1 MRTFHVSARR
11 GLAALSLLFLLCA
24 RGKAAILDAADG
36 LFEKGLYQE
45 ALRAYAPVLKDQDS
59 ETRFK
64 ALYRSLECEV
74 LLFRY
79 GQAVERYQKLQPPKA
94 GLMKAR
100 WLIAGAELGREF
112 LKQYGHGSPRD
123 EEENSSDITR
133 RAPQEW
139 HQEIRAA
146 YRKLWDMRAEL
157 ISAPLKDEAY
167 YVDLKAAET
176 QTTPTLWDFVV
187 LRWINYLLDEVEQ
200 GSLKRPSFDSVAAP
214 RYAVPFSDENS
225 PVLQAASI
233 YEESERLQ
241 GPGRSAV
248 RGLWQIRRV
257 LIPFQYPHLVESPP
271 DYPERQRRTAELL
284 ADWMSRAGEALPR
297 AQAGLESAR
306 LWNQAGEYA
315 RGVELC
321 RSVEKNWPGTRAARH
336 CAKLRAQ
343 IELPELD
350 LSAQMAP
357 PPGKDMLALRTR
369 NLDNV
374 ALRVYRLDPEAVA
387 AVAPGVRRDWG
398 ALRRPEDGLVRSVLA
413 RAPDHAWIAATST
426 TVPHAHQ
433 QTFVSPPELKPGFYL
448 AVASSDPGFAWGKNL
463 VSAAFLNV
471 TDLFLVVSAGPQGTE
486 RDFLFDPHEPHAVRR
501 VPGFH
506 LYGIDA
512 LNGEP
517 RSARVEAHKGLNWD
531 VSQRLSLQL
540 DESGLGQVD
549 MDVRLSH
556 GEPTNVFFDALARSS
571 GSFAF
576 GSGPVHFWHSVPAPV
591 EIHVETDRP
600 IYRPGQEVS
609 AKITVLR
616 RVPSGLKVYDG
627 LSTIE
632 LKANDP
638 NYNEIFKTT
647 LTLGPMGSAST
658 RFVVP
663 PGRLLGGYHLYAQL
677 KDFGHDFSGSAG
689 FSVEEYKRPEF
700 EVLVQESSASW
711 KYGESVL
718 VKGEARYYFGG
729 PVPLAPVSIKIFREI
744 YIPWFCWWWR
754 GFAPESPRQE
764 VFSGE
769 TKTDDKGLFSLAFIP
784 RPEMNGPKEPWPT
797 TFTVEAES
805 RDPGGRTITG
815 SRTFRA
821 GAKAVLFE
829 ITPPSGFFTAGGKA
843 QVKVRLMN
851 LNEQAVDGE
860 AEFELFRM
868 PAPAAD
874 NQENN
879 SGNQWLLESPSL
891 EHIYKD
897 TPNGTKTAYGKLTL
911 KEGRPVDAGLGNLPE
926 GAYRLQLKTKDAWGE
941 ESAQSVI
948 LLAAGSERG
957 RTGLELPAAAIAE
970 QASFLPGETARI
982 LLGST
987 FLTSGFHVEVW
998 TGDYLLERRW
1008 IPGGGVQVIGF
1019 PVTEDHKG
1027 GFTVR
1032 WFGAVGFRIRGGQ
1045 VFVDVPWRD
1054 KELSVKLNHEKV
1066 MKPGAMTSGSLEVL
1080 GSDKKPVSGEA
1091 VVRVFDRSLE
1101 YYVSAAQSWLLDLY
1115 QPRRGAGQAQGSL
1128 FSLTPIALPVTEGW
1142 IKALLD
1148 LYREYISEP
1157 SPPQLRLNKSR
1168 VYGRRRHDMV
1178 RMMPA
1183 AAAPQ
1188 EMMAEGSSFAKAK
1201 SDGPSSLVMDQK
1213 KQAAEPAAVR
1223 SEFADTAYFEPHL
1236 RVVAGRGAFSFK
1248 APEQL
1253 TGWNVQAAVL
1263 TSDVKRGLVAEQ
1275 AVTRKDLMVRVEL
1288 PRFLR
1293 EGDLGTVKA
1302 VVHNETDSELSGEVS
1317 LSASEDDKPSSE
1329 IFGQKDLSRS
1339 FTAKPHGL
1347 SSFSWPV
1354 QAPSRQ
1360 TTYKIRAVA
1369 RAGNLV
1375 DAEEREIPILPSRQ
1389 RLIETSLLALN
1400 GTADKTLKLPSFDA
1414 ADTTLRHESVHMQI
1428 DPQVALSIL
1437 NSLPFLVKYP
1447 HECTEQ
1453 LLHRYVP
1460 LAITNA
1466 FYRKH
1471 PALASAAGKIP
1482 RRDTATPAWDRADP
1496 RRLTAFM
1503 ETPWEELSRGR
1514 SSPAPLID
1522 MLDPGVVRHE
1532 LGDALEKLKSTQNG
1546 DGSFPWFPGGRPDPY
1561 MTLLYLAGMAEAQ
1574 RYGVEAPLDSV
1585 RRALAYVN
1593 SEIPRRLK
1601 PDPGSLS
1608 LILYAAYVVTSYPRS
1623 IPESELGYRFAKAWA
1638 DFADKHAGA
1647 LTPLGKAYAAFVY
1660 TRLGEKAKG
1669 GLYLDRALDGA
1680 REDPLT
1686 GVYWTPEKISW
1697 LWYNDSV
1704 ETHAFLLR
1712 ALLSLRPQDRLIPGM
1727 VQWLLF
1733 NRKGTEWKSTKAS
1746 AAAIYSLLDVL
1757 KSRGSLEKG
1766 DSYKVLWGEDVHS
1779 AQVSAADWLATP
1791 MRWSKYGAEVG
1802 PRHGSARIEKQGPGL
1817 AFASLTW
1824 IYTTDK
1830 PTVASG
1836 PGPITLSRR
1845 FFSRRKEGD
1854 VYRLK
1859 PLTEGAVV
1867 AVGDQIEVQLKINAR
1882 GQFEYLHLKDPKL
1895 AGFEAE
1901 ELLSGWKWDQLSR
1914 YEEQRDSL
1922 ANFFMDWTPHGEYT
1936 LRYRLRPTLPG
1947 SYRLGAAVLQS
1958 MYAPEISARSDSYS
1972 LNVRD

>member
-1 MRTFHVSARR
+1 MQIYRVSARS
-11 GLAALSLLFLLCA
+11 GFAALSLLFLLSA
-24 RGKAAILDAADG
+24 RGETAILDAADAN
-36 LFEKGLYQE
+36 FEKGLYQE
-45 ALRAYAPVLKDQDS
+45 ALKAYAPALKSSDE

-64 ALYRSLECEV
+64 ALYRSLESEV

-79 GQAVERYQKLQPPKA
+79 SQAKERALKVQPPKA

-100 WLIAGAELGREF
+100 WLILEAELGREF
-112 LKQYGHGSPRD
+112 LKQYGHGGPRD

-133 RAPQEW
+133 RTPQEW

-157 ISAPLKDEAY
+157 ISAPLVEEAY
-167 YVDLKAAET
+167 YVDLKSAET
-176 QTTPTLWDFVV
+176 QSAPTLWDFVV
-187 LRWINYLLDEVEQ
+187 LRWVNYLLDEVEQ
-200 GSLKRPSFDSVAAP
+200 DSFKKPSFDSVVAP
-214 RYAVPFSDENS
+214 RNVVPLSEEDP
-225 PVLQAASI
+225 PVIQAAAI
-233 YEESERLQ
+233 YEESSRLQ

-248 RGLWQIRRV
+248 RGLWRIRRV
-257 LIPFQYPHLVESPP
+257 LLPFQYSHLVEPSP
-271 DYPERQRRTAELL
+271 DYPEKKRRTAELL

-315 RGVELC
+315 HGVELC
-321 RSVEKNWPGTRAARH
+321 RSVEKKWPGNKAARH

-343 IELPELD
+343 IELPVLD
-350 LSAQMAP
+350 ISAKMAP
-357 PPGKDMLALRTR
+357 PPGKDMLELRTR
-369 NLDNV
+369 NLDSV
-374 ALRVYRLDPEAVA
+374 ALRVYRLEPEAVA
-387 AVAPGVRRDWG
+387 AAAPGARRDWG
-398 ALRRPEDGLVRSVLA
+398 ALRRPEDGLLRSVLA
-413 RAPDHAWIAATST
+413 RAPDHSWIAATST
-426 TVPHAHQ
+426 TVPHAHH
-433 QTFVSPPELKPGFYL
+433 QTIVSPPGLKPGFYL
-448 AVASSDPGFAWGKNL
+448 AAASSDPGFAWGKNL
-463 VSAAFLNV
+463 VSASYLNV
-471 TDLFLVVSAGPQGTE
+471 TDLFLVVSAGPQGPE
-486 RDFLFDPHEPHAVRR
+486 KDFLFDPHEPHAVRR

-512 LNGEP
+512 LSGRP
-517 RSARVEAHKGLNWD
+517 RSARVEALKGLNWD

-549 MDVRLSH
+549 MDVRLAH

-571 GSFAF
+571 DSFAF
-576 GSGPVHFWHSVPAPV
+576 GPGPVHFWHNVPAPV

-616 RVPSGLKVYDG
+616 RAPRGLKVYDG

-632 LKANDP
+632 FKANDP

-663 PGRLLGGYHLYAQL
+663 AGRLLGGYHVYAQL

-700 EVLVQESSASW
+700 EVLVQESSATW

-729 PVPLAPVSIKIFREI
+729 SVPLAPVSIKIYREI

-764 VFSGE
+764 VYSGE

-784 RPEMNGPKEPWPT
+784 RPEENGPKEPWPT

-829 ITPPSGFFTAGGKA
+829 VTPPSGFFTAGKPA
-843 QVKVRLMN
+843 SIPVRIMN

-874 NQENN
+874 NPGDRN
-879 SGNQWLLESPSL
+879 GDQWLLESPSL
-891 EHIYKD
+891 AQIYRD
-897 TPNGTKTAYGKLTL
+897 TPNGTRTASGKLL
-911 KEGRPVDAGLGNLPE
+911 FKEGRPADAELGILPE
-926 GAYRLQLKTKDAWGE
+926 GAYRLQLKTKDALGE
-941 ESAQSVI
+941 ESAQSII
-948 LLAAGSERG
+948 LLSAGANG
-957 RTGLELPAAAIAE
+957 VRTGLELPAAAIAE
-970 QASFLPGETARI
+970 HASYLPGETARI

-987 FLTSGFHVEVW
+987 FLTHGFHVEVW
-998 TGDYLLERRW
+998 TGEYLLERRW
-1008 IPGGGVQVIGF
+1008 VPGGGVQVIGF

-1032 WFGAVGFRIRGGQ
+1032 WFGAAGFRFRGGQ

-1054 KELSVKLNHEKV
+1054 KELSVTLRHEKV
-1066 MKPGAMTSGSLEVL
+1066 MKPGAMTSGSLEVFDR
-1080 GSDKKPVSGEA
+1080 DKKPVNGEA
-1091 VVRVFDRSLE
+1091 LVRVFDRSLE

-1128 FSLTPIALPVTEGW
+1128 FSLNPIALPVTEGW
-1142 IKALLD
+1142 IKALLN
-1148 LYREYISEP
+1148 LYHEYISEP

-1168 VYGRRRHDMV
+1168 VYGRRRHGLL
-1178 RMMPA
+1178 MPMA
-1183 AAAPQ
+1183 AAPAPQ
-1188 EMMAEGSSFAKAK
+1188 EMMAEGASVGNMKLGGPK
-1201 SDGPSSLVMDQK
+1201 SIVMDVK
-1213 KQAAEPAAVR
+1213 KSAAESVAVR
-1223 SEFADTAYFEPHL
+1223 SEFADTAFYEPHL
-1236 RVVAGRGAFSFK
+1236 RVEAGRGAFSFK

-1253 TGWNVQAAVL
+1253 TSWNVQAAVL
-1263 TSDVKRGLVAEQ
+1263 TSDVKRGLAGEQ

-1288 PRFLR
+1288 PRFFR
-1293 EGDLGTVKA
+1293 EGDQGTIKA
-1302 VVHNETDSELSGEVS
+1302 VVHNETDSELIGEVA
-1317 LSASEDDKPSSE
+1317 LSASEDDKPATD
-1329 IFGQKDLSRS
+1329 IFGQKDHSRS

-1347 SSFSWPV
+1347 SAFSWPV

-1389 RLIETSLLALN
+1389 RLIETTLIALN
-1400 GTADKTLKLPSFDA
+1400 GSINKSLKLPSFDA
-1414 ADTTLRHESVHMQI
+1414 ADSTLRHESVHAQI
-1428 DPQVALSIL
+1428 DPQLALSIL

-1460 LAITNA
+1460 LAITNS

-1482 RRDTATPAWDRADP
+1482 RRDTVTPAWDRADP
-1496 RRLTAFM
+1496 RRLTALM

-1514 SSPAPLID
+1514 RSPAPMID

-1532 LGDALEKLKSTQNG
+1532 LDDALGKLKSYQNG

-1574 RYGVEAPLDSV
+1574 RYGVEVPLDSV

-1593 SEIPRRLK
+1593 SEIPQRLK
-1601 PDPGSLS
+1601 PDPGNLS

-1623 IPESELGYRFAKAWA
+1623 IPESKLGYRFAKAWA

-1669 GLYLDRALDGA
+1669 ELYLDRALDGA

-1686 GVYWTPEKISW
+1686 GVYWTPERISW

-1766 DSYKVLWGEDVHS
+1766 DSYIVHWGEDMHA
-1779 AQVSAADWLATP
+1779 AQVSATDWLAGP
-1791 MRWSKYGAEVG
+1791 LRWSKYGADVG
-1802 PRHGSARIEKQGPGL
+1802 SRHGSARIEKQGPGL

-1830 PTVASG
+1830 PTAASG
-1836 PGPITLSRR
+1836 QGPITLSRR
-1845 FFSRRKEGD
+1845 FFLRRKESD

-1859 PLTEGAVV
+1859 PLTEGDVV
-1867 AVGDQIEVQLKINAR
+1867 AVGDQIEVQLKINTR

-1922 ANFFMDWTPHGEYT
+1922 ANFFMDWTPHGEYI
-1936 LRYRLRPTLPG
+1936 LRTRSRPTLPG

-1958 MYAPEISARSDSYS
+1958 MYAPEISARSESFF
-1972 LNVRD
+1972 LNVRE